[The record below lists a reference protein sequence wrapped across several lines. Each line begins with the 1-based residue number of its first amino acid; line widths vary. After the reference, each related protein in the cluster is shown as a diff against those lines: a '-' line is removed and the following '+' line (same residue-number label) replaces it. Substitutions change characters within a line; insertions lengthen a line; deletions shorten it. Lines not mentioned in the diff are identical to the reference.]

1 MDWSKQIIRYIIV
14 MALQVLLFDQLQL
27 WGACH
32 PYVYVL
38 CHPYIYV
45 LCLLMMPITLP
56 VSVQMLIGAAAGI
69 VMDIFCNSLGVHM
82 AGCILIMFI
91 RPYLIGAVV
100 SDKDRLNEQISLRTI
115 GMEALLKYVIIL
127 VLVHHLTVFA
137 IAAWSWNHIGFVLL
151 ETIVNSLVTILI
163 IIGYNVIS
171 YK

>member
-32 PYVYVL
+32 PYD
-38 CHPYIYV
+38 YV
-45 LCLLMMPITLP
+45 LCLLMMPITIP
-56 VSVQMLIGAAAGI
+56 ASVQMLIGAAAGI

-100 SDKDRLNEQISLRTI
+100 SDKDRLNEQISLRSI
-115 GMEALLKYVIIL
+115 
-127 VLVHHLTVFA
+127 
-137 IAAWSWNHIGFVLL
+137 
-151 ETIVNSLVTILI
+151 
-163 IIGYNVIS
+163 
-171 YK
+171 